1 MKKVWKICKYQKL
14 FVTLQACF
22 VGKTDKTILT
32 YYNHEKIDLCSVHRY
47 DH

>member
-22 VGKTDKTILT
+22 VDKTDKA
-32 YYNHEKIDLCSVHRY
+32 EKAAAKAAKEVEKAAKRKK
-47 DH
+47 